1 MVPALSS
8 IELYNLFSFFCFPAF
23 AGSGNYEIISSA
35 NTYAQVCIVQH
46 LSLLHYSPV
55 YFLGNAFLGYI
66 ASMLWFEFSL
76 TEHSTKITSGFKKKD
91 IKAGSRMKL
100 WSLYPDSFTFNIQ
113 LVVLSYV

>member
-1 MVPALSS
+1 
-8 IELYNLFSFFCFPAF
+8 
-23 AGSGNYEIISSA
+23 
-35 NTYAQVCIVQH
+35 
-46 LSLLHYSPV
+46 
-55 YFLGNAFLGYI
+55 
-66 ASMLWFEFSL
+66 MLWFEFSL